1 MPQYKS
7 TSYAGARK
15 SRSNFEAFFT
25 GTASRAKSNTIRST
39 LSARGPHGN
48 RLRCGLT
55 QNYYHQSQLIPNWN
69 SFCWFDWHFMQ
80 KHFILIQIK
89 QQLLSQLVEPLQ
101 AKLIFNAFWLFPVH
115 VRVKCFDDPK
125 PKSPFSPNQSIC
137 IWLSV
142 PKLAF
147 FELVW
152 DLAKFPCM
160 TWKTFTLKLTRITI
174 KHILN
179 SFK

>member
-1 MPQYKS
+1 MGIVS
-7 TSYAGARK
+7 DVARHK
-15 SRSNFEAFFT
+15 IFIINHSWYQNWIPFQIHFVR
-25 GTASRAKSNTIRST
+25 IR
-39 LSARGPHGN
+39 
-48 RLRCGLT
+48 
-55 QNYYHQSQLIPNWN
+55 
-69 SFCWFDWHFMQ
+69 WFDRHFMQ
-80 KHFILIQIK
+80 KVFILIQIK

-125 PKSPFSPNQSIC
+125 PKSPFNPNQSIC

-147 FELVW
+147 IELVW